1 MERGSILA
9 IPGRS
14 RQRQDELLRECSR
27 SGTGNT
33 ASIRFPA
40 ANRKVLRIGIE
51 HMQASGAGQSVRPL
65 RSLMKIGTRC
75 RHVASQRVRL
85 DRDRLQ
91 ATNVEIIAVA
101 IQIAISVAIPL
112 GSWHLFAILSITLS
126 TSK

>member
-1 MERGSILA
+1 M
-9 IPGRS
+9 
-14 RQRQDELLRECSR
+14 ELLRECSR

-40 ANRKVLRIGIE
+40 ANRNALRIGIE
-51 HMQASGAGQSVRPL
+51 QMLASRVGQAVRPL
-65 RSLMKIGTRC
+65 RSLMKIVTRC
-75 RHVASQRVRL
+75 RYVASQRVRL
-85 DRDRLQ
+85 DRERLQ

-112 GSWHLFAILSITLS
+112 GSWHLVAMLSITLS